1 MNGLYAGLA
10 TALFIVVL
18 MAFICWWADPKR
30 DKNRRGK
37 E

>member
-18 MAFICWWADPKR
+18 MAFICWWADPDRNSK
-30 DKNRRGK
+30 K
-37 E
+37 